1 MARPRKLASVPAA
14 LKRLLSTPACDL
26 PKSVRWWIAAGLLA
40 YTLVGALALDRWQ
53 HRSGQSLGQLGFG
66 YGVLIDAIRQTGEY
80 RVAAG
85 VHYPG
90 VAFSAHR
97 LPLIPYFLLGLGDL
111 LGDNLGRIALA
122 KCLLF
127 NALLGIALL
136 RVLQSVRAPAWAALL
151 LLGFVLT
158 MPRWGLNVFEV
169 GLEEA
174 YNIPALT
181 LLFALLWFGDEAERP
196 RPVWALSVGM
206 VLALL
211 LFLKSSMVFW
221 CLALPVL
228 VWLRHRN
235 FRGAGIMV
243 GLVVLGLLGLAE
255 FNREHAGR
263 FTIGSSWEGWNLYKG
278 NSEFTA
284 ELYPPYSLDIL
295 DYEGKIVADR
305 PLTDEWDHSAYF
317 TRRAVA
323 FIKAHPGTFLELV
336 ARKAW
341 IFYGEVRASGLA
353 QRGESRYG
361 KPMYLA
367 QIPWM
372 VGFRVMLW
380 AAILL
385 ALRTVWR
392 GPWRS
397 DAALVALT
405 YLAFLVLY
413 SGFHLVGFAY
423 ERHIMPI
430 VMPTAF
436 YLLWRWSENA
446 KYLAG
451 RDRDECHSLGG

>member
-1 MARPRKLASVPAA
+1 LVGPRKLASVPAA
-14 LKRLLSTPACDL
+14 LKNLLTLPACDL
-26 PKSVRWWIAAGLLA
+26 PRWARGLIMVGLLV
-40 YTLVGALALDRWQ
+40 YTLLGAVALDRWQ

-66 YGVLIDAIRQTGEY
+66 YGVLIDALRETGAY
-80 RVAAG
+80 RVDAG

-97 LPLIPYFLLGLGDL
+97 LPLIPYFLLGLGGM
-111 LGDNLGRIALA
+111 LGDDLGRVALA
-122 KCLLF
+122 KCLMF
-127 NALLGIALL
+127 NALLGLALL
-136 RVLQSVRAPAWAALL
+136 RVLQGVRAPAWAALL

-158 MPRWGLNVFEV
+158 MPRWGLNLFEV

-174 YNIPALT
+174 YNIPTLT
-181 LLFALLWFGDEAERP
+181 MLFALLWFGDEPERP
-196 RPVWALSVGM
+196 GPAWALSVGLL
-206 VLALL
+206 LALL
-211 LFLKSSMVFW
+211 LFMKSSMVYW
-221 CLALPVL
+221 CLAVPVL
-228 VWLRHRN
+228 VWLRHRQL
-235 FRGAGIMV
+235 RLAGIMLA
-243 GLVVLGLLGLAE
+243 LVILGLSGLAE
-255 FNREHAGR
+255 FNRAHAGH
-263 FTIGSSWEGWNLYKG
+263 FTTSSSWEGWNLYKG

-284 ELYPPYSLDIL
+284 ELYPPCSLDLL
-295 DYEGKIVADR
+295 DYEGKVVADR
-305 PLTDEWDHSAYF
+305 PLRDEWDHSAYF
-317 TRRAVA
+317 TQRAVA

-336 ARKAW
+336 GRKAW

-361 KPMYLA
+361 KPVYLA

-372 VGFRVMLW
+372 MGFRVMLW

-423 ERHIMPI
+423 ERHVMPI

-436 YLLWRWSENA
+436 YLLWRWSGNA
-446 KYLAG
+446 
-451 RDRDECHSLGG
+451 RQQVM